1 MRKFVF
7 ISIWLISLIIVSIGT
22 YENPEMIDFI
32 KENYNLQK
40 YLPSKVKVKKGPS
53 QVSLGNS
60 FAVELS
66 QEIYFPERTAFVI
79 HDENVLNFN
88 QNSLKIYFQNGYL
101 LKKGKLEKLNLPKTF
116 TKARNGGIKTIFVS
130 NNKEFAF
137 ISSKKDEC
145 FYSSIVS
152 LENGREIFKTKCLP
166 MKQMLDYN
174 GLGSS
179 NIHLKNN
186 ILLSIGAPEQVSYAI
201 AKLSQDSDSMYGKIL
216 QINKSDLDSMIMD
229 GESNLDVKIFTM
241 GHRNPQGLT
250 KIDDSIFSVEH
261 GPKGGDELN
270 KIIKEKNYGW
280 PIASYGTRYGYDQEE
295 KSYKKNHE
303 INKFEEPLFAL
314 VPSVGISAVNICPTI
329 LKDYYKKPCLLV
341 LSLYGNNLRPGRSIL
356 IYLLNEKMDKVHSV
370 EKIYIQDDWESSV
383 VGHRLRHFVTNSK
396 NELYEDKDGSIYVSV
411 DKKGIYK
418 LRFIGFT
425 R

>member
-1 MRKFVF
+1 MRKFIF

-40 YLPSKVKVKKGPS
+40 YFPSKVKVKKGSS

-66 QEIYFPERTAFVI
+66 QEIYFPQRTAFVI
-79 HDENVLNFN
+79 HDKNVLNFN

-116 TKARNGGIKTIFVS
+116 TKTRNGGIKTIFVS

-152 LENGREIFKTKCLP
+152 LENGKEIFKTKCLP
-166 MKQMLDYN
+166 MKQIVDYN

-186 ILLSIGAPEQVSYAI
+186 ILLSIGAPEQVSDAI
-201 AKLSQDSDSMYGKIL
+201 AKLSQDSDSMYGKII
-216 QINKSDLDSMIMD
+216 QINKSDLDNMILND
-229 GESNLDVKIFTM
+229 ESSLDIKIFTA

-270 KIIKEKNYGW
+270 KIIKGKNYGW
-280 PIASYGTRYGYDQEE
+280 PIVSYAIAKLSQDNDSMYG
-295 KSYKKNHE
+295 KILE
-303 INKFEEPLFAL
+303 INKSNLD
-314 VPSVGISAVNICPTI
+314 NMI
-329 LKDYYKKPCLLV
+329 LDGE
-341 LSLYGNNLRPGRSIL
+341 SNLDVKIFTTGHRNPQGLTKIDDSIF
-356 IYLLNEKMDKVHSV
+356 SV
-370 EKIYIQDDWESSV
+370 EH
-383 VGHRLRHFVTNSK
+383 GP
-396 NELYEDKDGSIYVSV
+396 
-411 DKKGIYK
+411 KG
-418 LRFIGFT
+418 GD
-425 R
+425 

>member
-1 MRKFVF
+1 MRKFKF

-32 KENYNLQK
+32 KDNHNLYK
-40 YLPSKVKVKKGPS
+40 YLPSKVKVKKGSS
-53 QVSLGNS
+53 QVSFGNS

-66 QEIYFPERTAFVI
+66 QEIYFPQRTAFVI
-79 HDENVLNFN
+79 NDKNVLNFN
-88 QNSLKIYFQNGYL
+88 QISLKIYFQNGYL
-101 LKKGKLEKLNLPKTF
+101 LKKGKLEKLNLPNTF
-116 TKARNGGIKTIFVS
+116 TKARNGGVKTIFIS
-130 NNKEFAF
+130 NNKEFAL

-145 FYSSIVS
+145 FYSSIVF
-152 LENGREIFKTKCLP
+152 LENGKELFKTKCLP
-166 MKQMLDYN
+166 IKQIVDYN

-186 ILLSIGAPEQVSYAI
+186 IFFSIGAPEQVSYAI
-201 AKLSQDSDSMYGKIL
+201 AKLAQDSDSMYGKIL
-216 QINKSDLDSMIMD
+216 QINKSDLDNMILN
-229 GESNLDVKIFTM
+229 GESNLDIKIFTM

-280 PIASYGTRYGYDQEE
+280 PKVSYGTKYGYDKEI
-295 KSYKKNHE
+295 KSYEISHE
-303 INKFEEPLFAL
+303 NSQFEEPLFAL
-314 VPSVGISAVNICPTI
+314 VPSVGVSAVNVCPTK
-329 LKDYYKKPCLLV
+329 LKDHYKKPCLLA
-341 LSLYGNNLRPGRSIL
+341 LSLYGNDMRPGKSLI

-370 EKIYIQDDWESSV
+370 EIIYLRDDLK
-383 VGHRLRHFVTNSK
+383 LRHFVTNSK
-396 NELYEDKDGSIYVSV
+396 NELYEDEKGNIYVSA

-418 LRFIGFT
+418 LSFKYFT
-425 R
+425 K

>member
-1 MRKFVF
+1 MRKFIF
-7 ISIWLISLIIVSIGT
+7 ISIWLISLIIASIGT

-40 YLPSKVKVKKGPS
+40 YLPSKIKVEKGPS
-53 QVSLGNS
+53 QISIGNS

-101 LKKGKLEKLNLPKTF
+101 LKKGKLEKLNLPNAF
-116 TKARNGGIKTIFVS
+116 TKVRNGGVKTIFIS
-130 NNKEFAF
+130 NNKEFAL

-145 FYSSIVS
+145 FYSSIVF
-152 LENGREIFKTKCLP
+152 LENGKELFKTKCLP
-166 MKQMLDYN
+166 IKQIVDYN

-186 ILLSIGAPEQVSYAI
+186 IFFSIGAPEQVSYAI
-201 AKLSQDSDSMYGKIL
+201 AKLAQDSDSMYGKIL
-216 QINKSDLDSMIMD
+216 QINKSDLDNMILN
-229 GESNLDVKIFTM
+229 GESNLDIKIFTT

-270 KIIKEKNYGW
+270 KIIKGKNYGW
-280 PIASYGTRYGYDQEE
+280 PIVSYGTKYSYDNEE
-295 KSYKKNHE
+295 KSYKISHE
-303 INKFEEPLFAL
+303 NNKFEEPLFAL

-329 LKDYYKKPCLLV
+329 LKDYYKKPCLLA
-341 LSLYGNNLRPGRSIL
+341 LSLYGNDLRPGRSIL
-356 IYLLNEKMDKVHSV
+356 IYLLNKKMDKVHSV
-370 EKIYIQDDWESSV
+370 EQIYMRDDWESSV

-396 NELYEDKDGSIYVSV
+396 NELYEDEDGNIYVSV

-418 LRFIGFT
+418 LSFSDFIK
-425 R
+425 